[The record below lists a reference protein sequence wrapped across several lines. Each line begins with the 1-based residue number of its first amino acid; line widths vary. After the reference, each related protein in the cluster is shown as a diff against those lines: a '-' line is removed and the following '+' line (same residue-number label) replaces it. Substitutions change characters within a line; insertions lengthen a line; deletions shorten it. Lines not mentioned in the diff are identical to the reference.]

1 MKARTRIRNA
11 LISAISG
18 ALMLVLLLP
27 SLTLV
32 APSVLP
38 PRSTPSPGAPT
49 QRKPPT
55 GAYIVLHMTSAP
67 AEVWTVV
74 QWQDALGDWHDVE
87 GWQGTLDNSYS
98 KLWWVAKKDFATGP
112 FRWAIHKNR
121 DGRLLAVSEPF
132 HLPDTL
138 NETVLVE
145 ISLNP

>member
-1 MKARTRIRNA
+1 MNTTTRIRA
-11 LISAISG
+11 ILILS
-18 ALMLVLLLP
+18 VLGTLTLLP
-27 SLTLV
+27 SLALA
-32 APSVLP
+32 APATLP
-38 PRSTPSPGAPT
+38 PRPTPSPDAPPVP
-49 QRKPPT
+49 KPPT
-55 GAYIVLHMTSAP
+55 GAYIRLHVTP
-67 AEVWTVV
+67 PPGEIWTIV
-74 QWQDALGDWHDVE
+74 QWQDAFGRWHDVE